1 MQHAHQL
8 TQSKGK
14 KKDCDRSHESEVYF
28 FRVLLTLE
36 LLLLN
41 LTLPMQSLM
50 FHAVLS

>member
-36 LLLLN
+36 LIDIFCN
-41 LTLPMQSLM
+41 SNY
-50 FHAVLS
+50 AAY